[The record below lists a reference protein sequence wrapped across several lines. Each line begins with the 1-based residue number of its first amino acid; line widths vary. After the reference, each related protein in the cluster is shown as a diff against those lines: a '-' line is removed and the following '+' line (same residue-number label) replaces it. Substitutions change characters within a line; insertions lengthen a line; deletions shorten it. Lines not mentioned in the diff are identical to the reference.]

1 MSDPNLQFEK
11 PVVIVTDDEPL
22 LRTFISALLEEMAS
36 VVEAEN
42 GEQVLDL
49 VSQAEPD
56 LILLDV
62 EMPGMSGY
70 ETCEKLKSNPQTA
83 GIPVIFITGRE
94 DAHDEEHGLV
104 IGGVD
109 YIKKPLSPGLVKA
122 RINNQLQLIR
132 YQRELERLATTDQ
145 LTELWNRRHLLEIAG
160 NELGRYRRYG
170 HTFSTTLFDIDHF
183 KTLNDTYGHA
193 AGDYALRECAR
204 FLSETVRSQD
214 TLARVGG
221 EEFCVLLPDTDAEGA
236 RQMAEKMRHRV
247 EEIEIAYDDAMIS
260 FTISIGVTEVH
271 DDDENFETMLAR
283 ADEALYSAKANGRN
297 RVEMMP

>member
-1 MSDPNLQFEK
+1 MPDPNLQFEK

-22 LRTFISALLEEMAS
+22 LRTFLSALLEEMAT
-36 VVEAEN
+36 VVEAES
-42 GEQVLDL
+42 GEQVIDMIDET
-49 VSQAEPD
+49 APE

-70 ETCEKLKSNPQTA
+70 ETCEKLKSNPKTA
-83 GIPVIFITGRE
+83 GIPIIFITGRE
-94 DAHDEEHGLV
+94 DVHDEEHGLV

-109 YIKKPLSPGLVKA
+109 YIKKPLSPGLVRA

-170 HTFSTTLFDIDHF
+170 HTFSVALFDIDHF
-183 KTLNDTYGHA
+183 KRLNDTYGHA

-204 FLSETVRSQD
+204 LMSDAVRSQD
-214 TLARVGG
+214 TLARIGG
-221 EEFCVLLPDTDAEGA
+221 EEFCVLLPDTDVDGA
-236 RQMAEKMRHRV
+236 RQMAEKMRQRV
-247 EEIEIAYDDAMIS
+247 EDIEIAYDDAMIS

-271 DDDENFETMLAR
+271 ADDETFEAMLAR
-283 ADEALYSAKANGRN
+283 ADEALYNAKAGGRN
-297 RVEMMP
+297 RVELTP